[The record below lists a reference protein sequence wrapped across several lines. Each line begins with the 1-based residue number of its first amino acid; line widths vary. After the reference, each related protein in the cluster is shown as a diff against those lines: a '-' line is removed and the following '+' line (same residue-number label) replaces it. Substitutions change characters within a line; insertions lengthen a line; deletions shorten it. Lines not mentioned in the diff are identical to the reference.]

1 MNSRPKRILRDAMV
15 IGLSLAVIFMIFRL
29 TSAGSLTPSASP
41 AGTMHSLQESY
52 DALVGTFDSSSVVAS
67 GTGDAFQVTKC
78 IINKLT
84 GGPICP

>member
-1 MNSRPKRILRDAMV
+1 MNNRPKRMIRDVMV
-15 IGLSLAVIFMIFRL
+15 ISLSSAVIFMIFRL
-29 TSAGSLTPSASP
+29 TSAGSLTPDASP

-52 DALVGTFDSSSVVAS
+52 DVLVGTFDSSGVVAS
-67 GTGDAFQVTKC
+67 GNGDAFQVTKC